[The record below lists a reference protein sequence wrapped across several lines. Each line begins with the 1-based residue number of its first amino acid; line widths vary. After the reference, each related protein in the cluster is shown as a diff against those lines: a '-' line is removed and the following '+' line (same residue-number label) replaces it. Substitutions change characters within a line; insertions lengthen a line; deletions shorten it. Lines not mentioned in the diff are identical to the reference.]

1 MKKKLNGSWLV
12 GCVSYGRWCLVM
24 AISSGPTPPTLKRF
38 KEKVNYCKYIV
49 SLVLLYC
56 HRFFTEDGEN
66 FSFKYSLRN
75 DLIGAKP
82 GSQQK
87 KTIFKRFDLS
97 WPRKSEREKRCVT
110 GLRKKIASTDPK
122 NRNEMI
128 RRQISK
134 VPLIAVLSFLLSWR
148 HFFSS
153 RMDQYVLSLNLRRR
167 KAGLSDAGQKARRHL
182 VVAAAGGRCVFPDYA
197 NAGL

>member
-87 KTIFKRFDLS
+87 RQIFTRFDLS

-110 GLRKKIASTDPK
+110 GLRKKCVNGPEKSKWNDPK
-122 NRNEMI
+122 ANFKSSTNR
-128 RRQISK
+128 
-134 VPLIAVLSFLLSWR
+134 SFVVFTFLEA
-148 HFFSS
+148 FFFLQGWTNMFF
-153 RMDQYVLSLNLRRR
+153 R
-167 KAGLSDAGQKARRHL
+167 
-182 VVAAAGGRCVFPDYA
+182 
-197 NAGL
+197 